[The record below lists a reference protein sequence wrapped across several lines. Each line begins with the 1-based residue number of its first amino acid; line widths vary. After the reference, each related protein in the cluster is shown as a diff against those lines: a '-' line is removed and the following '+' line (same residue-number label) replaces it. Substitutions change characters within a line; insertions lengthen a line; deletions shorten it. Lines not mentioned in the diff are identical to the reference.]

1 MSRRALQELL
11 ADGALERVAADGET
25 ARQELDTA
33 RRHVETARAIADADP
48 TAAFAVGYD
57 AMRKAISAHMRAAGY
72 RVARRQGHHHWTG
85 RYASAAIGGEDV
97 AAHIEAFDDLR
108 QLRNQSEYDA
118 LLVEPR
124 DVAELLDHAD
134 GLIAAIIRDLG
145 VSG

>member
-11 ADGALERVAADGET
+11 ANGALERVAADIET

-33 RRHVETARAIADADP
+33 RRHAQTAQAIADADP

-57 AMRKAISAHMRAAGY
+57 AMRKAISAHMRAGGY

-85 RYASAAIGGEDV
+85 RYASAAIGGAGV
-97 AAHIEAFDDLR
+97 RAHIEAFDDLR
-108 QLRNQSEYDA
+108 QLRNQSEYEA

-124 DVAELLDHAD
+124 DVAELLDHAN
-134 GLIAAIIRDLG
+134 GLITAIARDLG
-145 VSG
+145 VD